1 MTISQ
6 AKLDAN
12 RRNAAKSTGPRTE
25 LGKQVSSLNAVTHGL
40 RAETLV
46 LGEEDPQEL
55 EARREAWNVCLLPAD
70 EVEQRLVDDAVVHT
84 WMQDRARRAQAVRA
98 SANLAQFGVAQ
109 AVTDAKE
116 VEELGQ
122 RLYKDRLGPL
132 TFYPT
137 GSEFAKAFDKRTATT
152 SYAGNNEDD
161 PDRPS
166 ALVLRLQATLLGC
179 EWMLGEWAELK
190 AILDRRQKWLPSDK
204 LKAVR
209 LLGKQPLDAID
220 DRDVAMVY
228 LATSVLQGIS
238 RWFWEISTELC
249 EPDVRRFQT
258 NADIRKLKSLK
269 PKNAA
274 SAREALLSIIDRA
287 TERLTLK
294 AEIHRER
301 ARLMV
306 ALAPDLMAFDE
317 SQAGER
323 LGAMSWPAAAA
334 CLRARRSAQAS
345 PFFFVRCQCSFV
357 RGQWSVVRC

>member
-6 AKLDAN
+6 AKLEAN

-25 LGKQVSSLNAVTHGL
+25 AGKRVSSRNAVTHGL

-46 LGEEDPQEL
+46 LGEEDPHEL
-55 EARREAWNVCLLPAD
+55 EARREAWHRCLLPND

-109 AVTDAKE
+109 AVNDEKE

-132 TFYPT
+132 PFYPT
-137 GSEFAKAFDKRTATT
+137 GSEFAKVFQKRTATT
-152 SYAGNNEDD
+152 SYAGDNIDD

-179 EWMLGEWAELK
+179 EWMLGEWAKLR
-190 AILDRRQKWLPSDK
+190 AILEQKQRWLPSDK

-228 LATSVLQGIS
+228 LATSVLAGFRS
-238 RWFWEISTELC
+238 GSG
-249 EPDVRRFQT
+249 RFQ
-258 NADIRKLKSLK
+258 
-269 PKNAA
+269 
-274 SAREALLSIIDRA
+274 
-287 TERLTLK
+287 
-294 AEIHRER
+294 
-301 ARLMV
+301 
-306 ALAPDLMAFDE
+306 
-317 SQAGER
+317 
-323 LGAMSWPAAAA
+323 
-334 CLRARRSAQAS
+334 RS
-345 PFFFVRCQCSFV
+345 
-357 RGQWSVVRC
+357 